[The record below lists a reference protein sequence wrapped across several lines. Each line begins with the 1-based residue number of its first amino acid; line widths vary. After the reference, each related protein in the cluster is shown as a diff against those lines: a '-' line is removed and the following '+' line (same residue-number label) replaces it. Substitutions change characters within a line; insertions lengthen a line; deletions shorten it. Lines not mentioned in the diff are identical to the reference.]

1 MFELFVS
8 AVILV
13 LFSIFMIL
21 HIARRSVPKPGRA
34 LLIDDMRNIRADY
47 VARTFDDGVYALL
60 NEGPWEILYLD
71 HDLGDPVPYK
81 TGYDIIN
88 FLEANPVLLP
98 KKIILVTDNPVGRQ
112 KMQKVINRL
121 YGKSNDY

>member
-1 MFELFVS
+1 MLELLGILISIVS
-8 AVILV
+8 A
-13 LFSIFMIL
+13 FFMIL
-21 HIARRSVPKPGRA
+21 HVAKRSTPKLGRV

-71 HDLGDPVPYK
+71 HDLGDPLPYK

-88 FLEANPVLLP
+88 FLEANQSLLP
-98 KKIILVTDNPVGRQ
+98 KKIVLVTDNPVGRQ

-121 YGKSNDY
+121 YGRDYDS